1 MNHSIREM
9 LAEMAE
15 PKYQQFAASLLPN
28 VDNLLGIR
36 LPLLRKLAQ
45 KMAKED
51 WRRYLK
57 SEDVCYFEETML
69 QGMILGYAK
78 ADIEELLS
86 YVVDFVP
93 RIDNWSICDSFCNG
107 LKFTKNHKER
117 VWDFLQ
123 PYLVSEQE
131 YEIRFGVV
139 MLLSFYIEEEYI
151 DSLLLRLHSLRHEG
165 YYAKMAV
172 AWALSLCY
180 VKFPELTLASLQ
192 SSPLDTFTY
201 NKALQKITESYRV
214 DAASKIKI
222 RSMRRK

>member
-107 LKFTKNHKER
+107 LKFTKNHKEL
-117 VWDFLQ
+117 VWNFLQ

-151 DSLLLRLHSLRHEG
+151 DSLLLRLHALRHEG

>member
-107 LKFTKNHKER
+107 LKFTQNHKER

-123 PYLVSEQE
+123 QYLVSEQE

-151 DSLLLRLHSLRHEG
+151 DSLLLRLHALRHEG

-214 DAASKIKI
+214 DSASKIKI

>member
-1 MNHSIREM
+1 MNHRIREM
-9 LAEMAE
+9 LVGLAE
-15 PKYQQFAASLLPN
+15 PQYQKFAASLLPN

-78 ADIEELLS
+78 ADADELLS

-107 LKFTKNHKER
+107 LKFTKNHKEL
-117 VWDFLQ
+117 VWNFLQ

-151 DSLLLRLHSLRHEG
+151 DSLLLRLHALRHEG
-165 YYAKMAV
+165 Y
-172 AWALSLCY
+172 
-180 VKFPELTLASLQ
+180 
-192 SSPLDTFTY
+192 
-201 NKALQKITESYRV
+201 
-214 DAASKIKI
+214 
-222 RSMRRK
+222 

>member
-1 MNHSIREM
+1 MNHRIREM
-9 LAEMAE
+9 LVGLAE
-15 PKYQQFAASLLPN
+15 PQYQKFAASLLPN

-78 ADIEELLS
+78 ADADELLS

-151 DSLLLRLHSLRHEG
+151 DSLLLRLHALRHEG

-180 VKFPELTLASLQ
+180 VKFPETTWGYLQ
-192 SSPLDTFTY
+192 SSQLDTFTY

-214 DAASKIKI
+214 DAESKIKI